1 MPPLSVNDFDFHKME
16 VNKMEVSKTQ
26 GIFGPP
32 QADFLG
38 NSLVKTHFP
47 TLIETVPRFEERSK
61 NRKKNPPAAGQ
72 IKQAS

>member
-1 MPPLSVNDFDFHKME
+1 
-16 VNKMEVSKTQ
+16 MEVSKTQ

-61 NRKKNPPAAGQ
+61 NRKKKSACGGPN
-72 IKQAS
+72 

>member
-1 MPPLSVNDFDFHKME
+1 
-16 VNKMEVSKTQ
+16 MEVSKTQ

-47 TLIETVPRFEERSK
+47 ALIETVPRFEERSK
-61 NRKKNPPAAGQ
+61 NRKKIRLRRAKLSKHHN
-72 IKQAS
+72 SL